1 MTNKPHEAADA
12 KADAVMWPTRPMW
25 HLDEADEADEADA
38 KANETDGAVDANEA
52 NAAKEANVISKIVSA
67 NEAILINKDA
77 FDEVV
82 EAKGHG

>member
-1 MTNKPHEAADA
+1 MTNKPDKAADA
-12 KADAVMWPTRPMW
+12 KADAVMQPTRPMW

-38 KANETDGAVDANEA
+38 KANEADGAVDVNKA
-52 NAAKEANVISKIVSA
+52 NAAKEANVIGKIIA
-67 NEAILINKDA
+67 ADEAILIDKDT